1 MTKPWGYW
9 KAKTSN
15 PWLKRVWR
23 RLHSYNQN
31 YLCIVYGPPGTGKST
46 MALKLGELLDPTFD
60 IDHVVFSVAQFFRL
74 ITSGKL
80 KAGSV
85 VVFEELGVAANARE
99 WHTEDN
105 ILLSKITQVFRTRN
119 LAVFYTV
126 PQLEFADR
134 QISRIT
140 TALIETQGVHHEK
153 ELTEA
158 RVYDPV
164 RYDPKRNQWIKHLI
178 SISSKNPLSKKFMR
192 RYKVSRVMVAK
203 PSVQLTHQYLE
214 ARNNFSNALGVEGD
228 RVLTE
233 QSKRAKG
240 AITPE
245 LLNEIADKVVSHRE
259 DFVSDRAFDLIKLQN
274 RFGLGMGSCKRVKS
288 LVKEKLLAGGF
299 GVLWR

>member
-1 MTKPWGYW
+1 
-9 KAKTSN
+9 
-15 PWLKRVWR
+15 
-23 RLHSYNQN
+23 
-31 YLCIVYGPPGTGKST
+31 
-46 MALKLGELLDPTFD
+46 MALKLGEMIDPDFD

-74 ITSGKL
+74 IVSGKL

-105 ILLSKITQVFRTRN
+105 ILLSKITQVFRTKN

-140 TALIETQGVHHEK
+140 TALIETQKVHHET
-153 ELTEA
+153 ELTEC

-178 SISSKNPLSKKFMR
+178 ALGMKNPLSKRFLR
-192 RYKVSRVMVAK
+192 RYKVSRVMVGK
-203 PSVQLTHQYLE
+203 PSVILSHQYLK
-214 ARNNFSNALGVEGD
+214 ARSAFSNDLGIEGD

-233 QSKRAKG
+233 QSKRAKV

-245 LLNEIADKVVSHRE
+245 LLNEIADKVIMHRE
-259 DFVSDRAFDLIKLQN
+259 DFVSDRSFDLIKLQN
-274 RFGLGMGSCKRVKS
+274 RFWLGMGSCKRVKS
-288 LVKEKLLAGGF
+288 LVREKLQKSGF
-299 GVLWR
+299 AILWR

>member
-1 MTKPWGYW
+1 M
-9 KAKTSN
+9 
-15 PWLKRVWR
+15 
-23 RLHSYNQN
+23 
-31 YLCIVYGPPGTGKST
+31 I
-46 MALKLGELLDPTFD
+46 DPDFD
-60 IDHVVFSVAQFFRL
+60 IDHVVFSVAQFFKL

-80 KAGSV
+80 KSGSV

-105 ILLSKITQVFRTRN
+105 ILLSKITQVFRTLN

-140 TALIETQGVHHEK
+140 TALIETQNVHHEK

-178 SISSKNPLSKKFMR
+178 AVGMKNPLSKKFLR
-192 RYKVSRVMVAK
+192 RYKVSRVMVGK
-203 PSVQLTHQYLE
+203 PSVHLSHQYLK
-214 ARNNFSNALGVEGD
+214 ARAIFSTDLGIEGD

-233 QSKRAKG
+233 QNKRAKG

-245 LLNEIADKVVSHRE
+245 LLNEIADKVVTNRL
-259 DFVSDRAFDLIKLQN
+259 DYVSDRSFDIIKLQN

-288 LVKEKLLAGGF
+288 MVREKLVTAGF
-299 GVLWR
+299 LVQWR